1 MIEIIFRYDPAAP
14 NPDIQPRD
22 AAQARRIL
30 LDGNRD
36 FARLATG
43 SHPGA
48 SLRHIVPIDL
58 SDLAI
63 GEDDAAVNQEP
74 FAAVLGCSDSR
85 VPTEL
90 VFLQGA
96 NDLFVTRLA
105 GNVLAPEC
113 VGSVRYA
120 ARRFPSMCLAVVL
133 GHSRCGAVANA
144 VDVFLDSRSHLR
156 VAGDA
161 PLAAILDKLQVGVR
175 AAAAGLK
182 NAHGLH
188 VEQKPGYRPALIECA
203 VALNAA
209 WQAFRLQTELDD
221 PQRLE
226 VVYGVYDQT
235 SRYVRVPVAKGAADL
250 EREIGLFR
258 PPRDEPEFEMLAARV
273 ASSPSVTS
281 LLNQA

>member
-22 AAQARRIL
+22 ASQARRIL

-43 SHPGA
+43 TSPGA

-58 SDLAI
+58 SDIGI
-63 GEDDAAVNQEP
+63 GEDETALNQEP
-74 FAAVLGCSDSR
+74 FAAILGCSDAR

-96 NDLFVTRLA
+96 NDLFVMRLA
-105 GNVLAPEC
+105 GNVLAAEC

-133 GHSRCGAVANA
+133 GHSRCGALAKA
-144 VDVFLDSRSHLR
+144 VDVFLDARSHLR
-156 VAGDA
+156 VATDA
-161 PLAAILDKLQVGVR
+161 TLVSVLDKLQIAVR
-175 AAAAGLK
+175 AAALGLR
-182 NAHGLH
+182 NAHGLN
-188 VEQKPGYRPALIECA
+188 VEQKPGYRSALIECS

-209 WQAFRLQTELDD
+209 WQAYRLQLELDD

-235 SRYVRVPVAKGAADL
+235 SRYVRVPVAKAALDL
-250 EREIGLFR
+250 EREVGLFR

-273 ASSPSVTS
+273 AASPSVAS
-281 LLNQA
+281 LLNPA